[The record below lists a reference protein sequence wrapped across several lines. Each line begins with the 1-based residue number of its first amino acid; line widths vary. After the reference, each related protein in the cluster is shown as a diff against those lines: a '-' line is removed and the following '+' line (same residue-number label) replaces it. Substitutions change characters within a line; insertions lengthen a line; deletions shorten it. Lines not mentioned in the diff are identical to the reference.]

1 MGEQTQVQTQTQ
13 SQSPASSQPNS
24 DVASATQPTPVAD
37 VSINANVSQKP
48 TNPSKIPIRPQKIRK
63 LSSNPTSTIATT
75 PVVLTPV
82 NSSSSVTTLQTSE
95 AKSLQITD
103 SSSSTSAIPI
113 PTTASSST
121 TIASTSATTSTAVT
135 STSVTTPTA
144 STPKNRRRSAV
155 QSARVL
161 PQIIKPLSAEGEIN
175 AALHHLRVA
184 DPLLATL
191 IDIHQPPAF
200 ESHHSPFLALTK
212 SILYQQL
219 AYKAGTSIY
228 NRFVALC
235 GGEGAVLPD
244 NVLGLS
250 AQQLKQV
257 GVSGR
262 KASYLYDL
270 ANKYKSGI
278 LSDET
283 VVKMDDKSLFTM
295 LSMVK
300 GIGSWSVH
308 MFMIFS
314 LHRPDVLPVSDL
326 GVRKGVQLLYGLEEL
341 PRPSQMELLCEKW
354 RPYRSVG
361 AWYMWRFV
369 EGKGSQNASAAS
381 SLEGAN
387 VQPLQQ
393 IEPQQDAQQQH
404 QLQLLEPINGM
415 GNLGACIWGQ

>member
-1 MGEQTQVQTQTQ
+1 MGEQRKVQTQAP
-13 SQSPASSQPNS
+13 SPSSQPNS
-24 DVASATQPTPVAD
+24 ESTSRPEPTPVTDASM
-37 VSINANVSQKP
+37 SITANVSHKSS
-48 TNPSKIPIRPQKIRK
+48 NASKIPIRPQKIRK
-63 LSSNPTSTIATT
+63 LSSNPSSTIASTPLITSSAATT
-75 PVVLTPV
+75 TTTTAQ
-82 NSSSSVTTLQTSE
+82 NSDE
-95 AKSLQITD
+95 KSLQIID
-103 SSSSTSAIPI
+103 SSSPSSLSPVPI
-113 PTTASSST
+113 SISVST
-121 TIASTSATTSTAVT
+121 TTTTSTTTSTAVT
-135 STSVTTPTA
+135 STPVTTPTA
-144 STPKNRRRSAV
+144 STPKNRRRSAF

-161 PQIIKPLSAEGEIN
+161 PQIIKPLSADGEIE
-175 AALHHLRVA
+175 ASLRHLRDA
-184 DPLLATL
+184 DPLLAAL
-191 IDIHQPPAF
+191 IDSHPPPAF
-200 ESHHSPFLALTK
+200 ESHHSPFLALTR

-219 AYKAGTSIY
+219 SYKAGTSIY

-235 GGEGAVLPD
+235 GGENAVLPD
-244 NVLGLS
+244 NVLALS

-283 VVKMDDKSLFTM
+283 VVKMDDRSLFTM

-341 PRPSQMELLCEKW
+341 PRPSQMEQLCEKW
-354 RPYRSVG
+354 KPYRSVG

-369 EGKGSQNASAAS
+369 EGKGSQNAGVAPA
-381 SLEGAN
+381 LEGAN

-393 IEPQQDAQQQH
+393 IEPEQDGQQQH

-415 GNLGACIWGQ
+415 GNLG